1 MGDWCGSEIP
11 SLFPSLVSLRFFI
24 FIYLFIVFLN
34 YRRTSTNGHLSKT
47 AVIIIIIIIIIIFF
61 CETVHTFT
69 LISTSLQWRLSSVPK
84 VPVVERFN
92 YTGTGYSRRARWSW
106 TSACC

>member
-1 MGDWCGSEIP
+1 MRERD
-11 SLFPSLVSLRFFI
+11 SLPLSLSSLPLFFI

-34 YRRTSTNGHLSKT
+34 YSRTFTNGHLSKT
-47 AVIIIIIIIIIIFF
+47 AVIIIIIFFF